1 MTAPGWDGSSVDRRG
16 ARTAVS
22 FLTVLPLGG
31 GQPSGAA
38 LSWFPVVGL
47 GLGATLGGLW
57 WAMERAWSPLLA
69 AAVVV
74 AADAVLTGGLHLDGL
89 ADSADGLLPH
99 LRRERRLVVMHEPG
113 VGAFGVVAVGVAL
126 LVRFAA
132 LASMR
137 PSVLLLAGLWCAS
150 RGLMAI
156 TARLVPY
163 AREEGLAQGFLSPRG
178 RVLPLAAATALGS
191 VGSLLAWR
199 VVPGLASLAGAVLAA
214 SAVVALARRRI
225 GGFTGD
231 VLGAAGIIGETVGL
245 VIAAARW

>member
-1 MTAPGWDGSSVDRRG
+1 
-16 ARTAVS
+16 VS